1 MDKRKSIRNFSL
13 KEYYKVFI
21 RKAFYRSQF
30 LIKTSILL
38 AVSIILI
45 SVLSQ
50 ADDLTNN
57 YPAYRSILGVHF
69 APSPGQKL
77 VIDLVSPNSPAA
89 QAGLKPGDVLIAI
102 DGKVVS
108 SPAEASELINF
119 HPPFDKIE
127 LSVER
132 QGRSFSQTATLLGR
146 LRLENITPP
155 KIFFIPAVDTP
166 EKFNISN
173 PVQSLDSINIL
184 SKVIINPKTGTIE
197 FIGSYDPSY
206 QTGPIPYLQL
216 LQAALASPEST
227 EPSFSLD
234 SDSAT
239 IKQMDELFALKEAD
253 LVRFFGPGSKPQER
267 AAWFRRWVDLILS
280 HPLLEIDRQI
290 FLERLGRTCGLSKNE
305 IIEILNYVNLG
316 GVSPSVP
323 PSILDIQL
331 RLLKNTGYE
340 LAARAYGLLR
350 QGGQTDLLQAAR
362 FLGRESEAKNIL
374 EAPEL
379 TSKSEPEKL
388 KLLKAFVI
396 SHIARNTGFLN
407 DQQADMYFSQVK
419 QGKLS
424 PENFDSWFQQRL
436 IPDRDS
442 SGRNLVYEALDG
454 LPLSNELLNL
464 FYGVT
469 LPQSALRFEH
479 VLPQSALGQ
488 VLYEADYM
496 LKTIDLNQE
505 IFRSI
510 PNHRT
515 LRELESEMKAKSPNR
530 QNRTPIRFWLEPQKV
545 ELFAGADG
553 KEITFGQARVE
564 LKAETQPQI
573 KPANLPAYTPEE
585 IAATQKI
592 ADNYA
597 AQINSDYERYAH
609 EFPAL
614 HKLTET
620 AKVLALAKWFY
631 QNKLND
637 RINLS
642 TFSEQKGAS
651 EAYWNPPSRV
661 PGLYHIFMKIE
672 PVKTA
677 EGNEAYSIFMPLA
690 VEGGVK
696 FATKKNWI
704 TKGPLPPSYEPATS
718 SLTVSATL
726 AEAAIKAADNGQLET
741 ARALAEKSAEALQ
754 GKIKLSELPANLPTP
769 NPKMEI
775 AATPETV
782 RLLKETNKMVY
793 SIAEQAGKGA
803 SQLAEEKSF
812 LTKISQELGK
822 VNSGGAV
829 SSDFLK
835 LLQTRQTMPLAG
847 GRKEIPVGTG
857 QLDEKTLPP
866 TATFDC
872 TSYLRQFKTP
882 ESGADL
888 EGKRKEFFHSKIE
901 EIQHQLEIISQAAEN
916 LSGLNQQN
924 LAELDKWQKE
934 ISKAYEEAQGR
945 LMDAVGLL
953 LIDGPLDILQKRRAQ
968 MKEAIGNG
976 IFTSILARKAAI
988 NPGEAALLDNQVFT
1002 YLKLKYRYESIYG
1015 QAEQLE
1021 KRLSEAKSLYD
1032 LDQWANSDK
1041 SDYQKMKEGLLQLTE
1056 MMLNEPAIGGSLRL
1070 GKITGETL
1078 LRWLSLYKA
1087 VSAASGFFWDI
1098 LQQKFAWEPVINQ
1111 LLKSID
1117 QNREALLK
1125 LQQKAAL
1132 LGKQLQCL
1140 KNQQNI

>member
-1 MDKRKSIRNFSL
+1 MDKRKLTQNFPL
-13 KEYYKVFI
+13 KGFYKVFI
-21 RKAFYRSQF
+21 QKAFCRSQF

-38 AVSIILI
+38 AVFIFLI
-45 SVLSQ
+45 STLSQ
-50 ADDLTNN
+50 AADLTNN
-57 YPAYRSILGVHF
+57 YPAYRSLLGVHF
-69 APSPGQKL
+69 APASGQKL
-77 VIDLVSPNSPAA
+77 VIDLVSPNSPAT

-108 SPAEASELINF
+108 TPAEASELINF
-119 HPPFDKIE
+119 HPPYDKIE
-127 LSVER
+127 LTLER
-132 QGRSFSQTATLLGR
+132 QGKRFSQTATLLGR

-166 EKFNISN
+166 EKFNISS
-173 PVQSLDSINIL
+173 PVESLDAINTL
-184 SKVIINPKTGTIE
+184 SRVLINPNTGIVE
-197 FIGSYDPSY
+197 FIGSYDSSY
-206 QTGPIPYLQL
+206 PTGPIPYRQL
-216 LQAALASPEST
+216 LQGALASPEST

-234 SDSAT
+234 PDSET
-239 IKQMDELFALKEAD
+239 VKQMDELFALKEAD
-253 LVRFFGPGSKPQER
+253 LTRFFGPGSKPQER

-280 HPLLEIDRQI
+280 HPLLEVDRQI

-305 IIEILNYVNLG
+305 VVEILNYVNLG

-323 PSILDIQL
+323 PDILEIQL
-331 RLLKNTGYE
+331 CLLKNTGYE
-340 LAARAYGLLR
+340 QAARAYELLR
-350 QGGQTDLLQAAR
+350 QGGQAELFQAAR
-362 FLGRESEAKNIL
+362 LLGRESEAKNIL

-379 TSKSEPEKL
+379 TSKPEPEKL
-388 KLLKAFVI
+388 KLLKAFVV
-396 SHIARNTGFLN
+396 SQIARNTGYLS

-424 PENFDSWFQQRL
+424 LENFDTWLQQRL

-442 SGRNLVYEALDG
+442 AGRNLIYEALNG

-469 LPQSALRFEH
+469 IPQIALRFEH
-479 VLPQSALGQ
+479 VPPESALGQ

-515 LRELESEMKAKSPNR
+515 LRELELEVRAKSPNLKI
-530 QNRTPIRFWLEPQKV
+530 TTSIRFWLEPQKV
-545 ELFAGADG
+545 ELFIGADG

-620 AKVLALAKWFY
+620 AKVLALAKWLY

-637 RINLS
+637 RINLTS
-642 TFSEQKGAS
+642 FSEQKGAS
-651 EAYWNPPSRV
+651 EAYWNPPPRV

-672 PVKTA
+672 PVKTP
-677 EGNEAYSIFMPLA
+677 EGKEAYAIFMPLA

-696 FATKKNWI
+696 FVTKKNWI

-718 SLTVSATL
+718 SLTLSAAL
-726 AEAAIKAADNGQLET
+726 AEASVKAADNGQLET
-741 ARALAEKSAEALQ
+741 ARTLAEKSAEAMQ

-775 AATPETV
+775 AATPEAV
-782 RLLKETNKMVY
+782 RLLKETNKVIY
-793 SIAEQAGKGA
+793 SITEQAGKGA
-803 SQLAEEKSF
+803 SPSAEEKSF
-812 LTKISQELGK
+812 LTKIGQELGK
-822 VNSGGAV
+822 INSGGAV
-829 SSDFLK
+829 GSDFLK

-847 GRKEIPVGTG
+847 GRKEIPAGTG
-857 QLDEKTLPP
+857 QLGEKTTPP
-866 TATFDC
+866 VAFDC
-872 TSYLRQFKTP
+872 ASYIKQFQTP
-882 ESGADL
+882 EAGADL
-888 EGKRKEFFHSKIE
+888 EGKRKEFFEAKIA
-901 EIQHQLEIISQAAEN
+901 EIQHQLEIICQAAEN
-916 LSGLNQQN
+916 LSRLNQQN

-934 ISKAYEEAQGR
+934 ISKAYEEAQDR

-953 LIDGPLDILQKRRAQ
+953 LIDGPLDILQKRRTQ

-976 IFTSILARKAAI
+976 IFSSILARKAAI
-988 NPGEAALLDNQVFT
+988 NPEEAALLDNQVFN

-1021 KRLSEAKSLYD
+1021 KRLSEAKAIYD

-1041 SDYQKMKEGLLQLTE
+1041 SDYQKIKEGLLQLTE
-1056 MMLNEPAIGGSLRL
+1056 MMLNEPAIGGSLKL
-1070 GKITGETL
+1070 GKVTGETL

-1087 VSAASGFFWDI
+1087 ASAASGFFWDI

-1132 LGKQLQCL
+1132 LRTQLQCL
-1140 KNQQNI
+1140 KNQ